1 MPCECAARRRATFV
15 LLPALQS
22 ETEWEGDGDGDDERF
37 TRLLREVKS
46 GVLERSFVDEDA
58 ARELSREARRM
69 HVEVTKGR
77 LARAD
82 RLATGLVDR
91 VVDLPQRPA
100 PLRMVLDDHSVLR
113 PLVVVLVTAVLGF
126 VLLGSLLFALFAT
139 T

>member
-22 ETEWEGDGDGDDERF
+22 ETPWEGDGDDERF

-58 ARELSREARRM
+58 ARDLSREARRM

-91 VVDLPQRPA
+91 VVDLPPRPA
-100 PLRMVLDDHSVLR
+100 SLRMVLDEHSMLR
-113 PLVVVLVTAVLGF
+113 PVMVVLVTAVLGF